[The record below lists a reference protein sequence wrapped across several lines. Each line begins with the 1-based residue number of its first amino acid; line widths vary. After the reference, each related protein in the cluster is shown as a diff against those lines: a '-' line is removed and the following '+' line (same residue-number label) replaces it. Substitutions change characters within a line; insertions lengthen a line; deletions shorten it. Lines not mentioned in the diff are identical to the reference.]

1 MEKKNKRLEKELNQL
16 LKKNAEIRAEK
27 SENEAVKET
36 KKM

>member
-1 MEKKNKRLEKELNQL
+1 MEKKNKRLEKELSTL
-16 LKKNAEIRAEK
+16 LKKNAEIRGEK